1 MNEIGQRSWATVNS
15 PISMPMAANGMSGP
29 GSRNPS
35 QSLEHRNS
43 MGWAAVNQPPAGPSP
58 QAFNNVGEGNAG
70 SYRSTIEQGR
80 REETTIMEDGSVA
93 LIDTLP
99 KNKQRQVYMLV
110 SGLQSGI
117 NHLQSELEALKKA
130 LGIDDED

>member
-1 MNEIGQRSWATVNS
+1 
-15 PISMPMAANGMSGP
+15 
-29 GSRNPS
+29 
-35 QSLEHRNS
+35 
-43 MGWAAVNQPPAGPSP
+43 MGWAAVNQPPAGPTP
-58 QAFNNVGEGNAG
+58 QAFNNIGEGNAS
-70 SYRSTIEQGR
+70 SYRSTTEQGR
-80 REETTIMEDGSVA
+80 REETTLIEDGSVA